1 MRPNDI
7 HLEQSSKDSRLQLL
21 DYLHI
26 MQNAPNPS
34 VPGEAKLAHLEH
46 RPPSEGLKTRVSVP
60 GECQERKYTHSTVR
74 NGKEVAVLFPLRARN
89 DVFSSFCVRNGTETG
104 VLFPLRTRNNCFCAQ
119 SLRQWRSRS
128 ALEGHEKWVP
138 CATR

>member
-7 HLEQSSKDSRLQLL
+7 HLEQSSKDSKPQLP

-26 MQNAPNPS
+26 TQSTPNPS

-74 NGKEVAVLFPLRARN
+74 NGKEIAVLFPLRARN
-89 DVFSSFCVRNGTETG
+89 DVFSSFCARNGIKSG
-104 VLFPLRTRNNCFCAQ
+104 VLFPLRTDSKRVAQ
-119 SLRQWRSRS
+119 LMCLGVKYNGDRVRHR
-128 ALEGHEKWVP
+128 LGK
-138 CATR
+138 